1 MTEPRDRAVPA
12 SQPVPI
18 ARQPTLDDLGTP
30 LFETTFVVLD
40 LETTGLAPQDD
51 RITEVGAVK
60 VRAGEVLGE
69 LATLVHP
76 GRSIPPTVTAV
87 TGISDGMVRGA
98 PRIEAVLPS
107 LLEFLGSAVLVA
119 HNARFD
125 VSFLRAALARSGHP
139 AFEPVVLDTA
149 RLARRV
155 LAEEVRNVRLATLA
169 AHLRARTRPEH
180 RALADARA
188 TVDVLHGLIERA
200 GPLGATTLED
210 LQDLARSTSQR
221 AFRKVDLVREAPRAP
236 GTYRF
241 LGEDDEV
248 LYVGKARDLRRRLRT
263 YFGQD
268 PRRRVADLVRAT
280 VRVTWTPTPTEL
292 EAEVR
297 ELRAIR
303 SHRPRFNRRS
313 KHPERAVH
321 IALTREAFPRLS
333 IVRSPRAA
341 HRLTLGPVTSRRLAE
356 DAAEAL
362 QEATGL
368 RPCTPRLRRSQDHG
382 ACVLKELG
390 RCAAPCDGTQ
400 TAEAY
405 EQAVERFLA
414 ACEDP
419 TPVLD
424 DIDERMR
431 ALASAGRFERARHL
445 RSRRH
450 AVARVLADHRDGSAL
465 AAVDELVVRAADDE
479 GTDVVVVR
487 HGRFAGSV
495 RLPVGVGDAEA
506 LAALATLDLEE
517 PDGPGDDDHAEE
529 RRLVRAWLER
539 PTTRLLR
546 ASGTWSSTVAG
557 GRTLGR
563 VLAEARRVDR
573 QVRRDRQALE
583 GAKVAR
589 RTGGPKREADA
600 QRTSKNGLNA
610 TGGSALTPDS
620 RPSQLTRAR

>member
-1 MTEPRDRAVPA
+1 MTEPRGRAVPP
-12 SQPVPI
+12 SHSVPI

-76 GRSIPPTVTAV
+76 GRSIPPAVTAV
-87 TGISDGMVRGA
+87 TGITDGMVRGA

-125 VSFLRAALARSGHP
+125 VSFLRAAMARSGHP

-149 RLARRV
+149 RLARRL

-169 AHLRARTRPEH
+169 QHLRARTQPEH

-200 GPLGATTLED
+200 GTLGATTLED

-248 LYVGKARDLRRRLRT
+248 LYVGKARDLRRRLRA

-280 VRVTWTPTPTEL
+280 ARVSWTLTPTEL

-303 SHRPRFNRRS
+303 AHRPRFNRRS

-321 IALTREAFPRLS
+321 VALTREAFPRLS
-333 IVRSPRAA
+333 IVRAPRAA
-341 HRLTLGPVTSRRLAE
+341 HRLTLGPARRRLAE
-356 DAAEAL
+356 EAAEAL

-368 RPCTPRLRRSQDHG
+368 RTCTLRLRRSQDHS
-382 ACVLKELG
+382 ACVLKELA

-400 TAEAY
+400 TPEDY
-405 EQAVERFLA
+405 ERAVERFVA

-424 DIDERMR
+424 DLDERMR
-431 ALASAGRFERARHL
+431 ALASAGRFEQARQL

-450 AVARVLADHRDGSAL
+450 AVARVLAEHRDGTAL
-465 AAVDELVVRAADDE
+465 AAVEELVVRAADDD
-479 GTDVVVVR
+479 GTDVIVVR
-487 HGRFAGSV
+487 HGRLAGSL
-495 RLPVGVGDAEA
+495 RLPVGVSDAQA
-506 LAALATLDLEE
+506 LTAVAALDLE
-517 PDGPGDDDHAEE
+517 DQDRADDDHAEE
-529 RRLVRAWLER
+529 RRLVQAWLER

-546 ASGTWSSTVAG
+546 ASGGWSSAIDG
-557 GRTLGR
+557 GRTLSR

-589 RTGGPKREADA
+589 RTAGTGRDADA

-610 TGGSALTPDS
+610 TGGSARTPDS

>member
-1 MTEPRDRAVPA
+1 MTEPRSRAIPA
-12 SQPVPI
+12 APSVPI
-18 ARQPTLDDLGTP
+18 VRQPTLDDLGTP
-30 LFETTFVVLD
+30 LFATTFVVLD
-40 LETTGLAPQDD
+40 LETTGLAPQHD

-60 VRAGEVLGE
+60 VRSGEVLGE

-76 GRSIPPTVTAV
+76 GRSIPPAVTAV
-87 TGISDGMVRGA
+87 TGITDRMVRGA
-98 PRIEAVLPS
+98 PAIEGVLPS
-107 LLEFLGSAVLVA
+107 LLEFLGPAVLVA

-125 VSFLRAALARSGHP
+125 VSFLQAAMARAGHP

-149 RLARRV
+149 RLARRL
-155 LAEEVRNVRLATLA
+155 LAEEVRNVRLATVA
-169 AHLRARTRPEH
+169 KHLRARTRPEH

-200 GPLGATTLED
+200 GAVGATTLED
-210 LQDLARSTSQR
+210 LQDLSRSTSQR
-221 AFRKVDLVREAPRAP
+221 AFRKVDLVRDAPRAP

-280 VRVTWTPTPTEL
+280 ARVSWTLTPTEL

-333 IVRSPRAA
+333 IVRSPRPA

-356 DAAEAL
+356 EAAEAL

-368 RPCTPRLRRSQDHG
+368 RPCTLRLRRSQDHG

-400 TAEAY
+400 TPQAY
-405 EQAVERFLA
+405 EQAVERFVA
-414 ACEDP
+414 ACQDP

-424 DIDERMR
+424 DLDERMR
-431 ALASAGRFERARHL
+431 ALASGGRFERARQL

-450 AVARVLADHRDGSAL
+450 TVARVLSDHRDGTAL
-465 AAVDELVVRAADDE
+465 AAVAELVVSAADTD
-479 GTDVVVVR
+479 GTDVIVVR

-495 RLPVGVGDAEA
+495 RLAAGVGDAQA
-506 LAALATLDLEE
+506 LAAVATLDLDA

-539 PTTRLLR
+539 PGTRLLQ
-546 ASGTWSSTVAG
+546 ATGSWGSVVAG
-557 GRTLGR
+557 GRTLSQVR
-563 VLAEARRVDR
+563 AEARRVDR
-573 QVRRDRQALE
+573 QVRRDRQELE

-589 RTGGPKREADA
+589 RAAASGQDDEA

-610 TGGSALTPDS
+610 TGGSARTPDS